1 MHNQHVPNWVIFSIV
16 FLYVMVS
23 KDRLIYAVF
32 SIWVGAWTIAKLFKY
47 LFNPANDSAD
57 LTLDKF
63 IPHNALWIDL
73 LSKSTGKQA
82 SLVLIWW
89 SAGILAA
96 LLAYNLLKLLFFSS

>member
-1 MHNQHVPNWVIFSIV
+1 M
-16 FLYVMVS
+16 
-23 KDRLIYAVF
+23 
-32 SIWVGAWTIAKLFKY
+32 AKLFKY
-47 LFNPANDSAD
+47 LFNPASDSAD

-73 LSKSTGKQA
+73 LSKSTRKQA